1 MSQVFSSMPRIG
13 EKAPR
18 FEAQTTYGKITFPD
32 DFKGK
37 WIIFFSHPADYTPV
51 CTTEFYAFQKRI
63 KQFEE
68 LGVQLVGLSVDQV
81 FAHIKWDEW
90 IKEKLGVEITFPI
103 IADNTGKIASLYG
116 MLHAQAEGTQ
126 TVRAVFVIDPNGIIR
141 AILYYPQELGRNMDE
156 LLRIVKAL
164 QVADREKAAIPAN
177 WPNNEIM
184 GSKVIVPP
192 PTDKRE
198 IPERLKKYECLD
210 WWLCYKSVS
219 E

>member
-126 TVRAVFVIDPNGIIR
+126 TVRAVFVIDPSGIIR
-141 AILYYPQELGRNMDE
+141 AILYYPQELGRNMEE